1 MNWLAI
7 LCAGAAYW
15 VLGYVWYSLLFGRIW
30 GAEQTRQR
38 GERPP
43 PTGGEMFGK
52 MAGTFICNLL
62 AASAMAYVLYKARI
76 YDMNHSLRLGVA
88 VGLGFAGT
96 AITMASIWESKP
108 TRVWMIDAGYN
119 FVGCLLL
126 ATIIGYWRIY
136 SRGA

>member
-15 VLGYVWYSLLFGRIW
+15 ILGYFWYSLLFGKLW
-30 GAEQTRQR
+30 ATEQTRLR

-43 PTGGEMFGK
+43 PARAEIAGK

-62 AASAMAYVLYKARI
+62 AAAALAYVFHRARI
-76 YDMNHSLRLGVA
+76 HDMNHAIRLGVA
-88 VGLGFAGT
+88 LGIGFSGA

-108 TRVWMIDAGYN
+108 TRVWMIDAGYH
-119 FVGCLLL
+119 FVGALLL
-126 ATIIGYWRIY
+126 ALILGYWRLP
-136 SRGA
+136 